1 VSQVFHNVVLTVVYN
16 TYTVLAWLTVNETWV
31 ALALLNLS
39 SLAVRSVNCPLMEA
53 GMGEPNLYVQS
64 IYIFC
69 PDARSNH

>member
-1 VSQVFHNVVLTVVYN
+1 
-16 TYTVLAWLTVNETWV
+16 
-31 ALALLNLS
+31 LS

-53 GMGEPNLYVQS
+53 GMGELNLYVRS